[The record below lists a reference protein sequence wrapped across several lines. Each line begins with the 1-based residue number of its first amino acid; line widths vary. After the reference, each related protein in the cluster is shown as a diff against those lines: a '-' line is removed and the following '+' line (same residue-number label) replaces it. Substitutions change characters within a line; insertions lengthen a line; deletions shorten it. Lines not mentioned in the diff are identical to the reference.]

1 MAKFT
6 SIKNLKPAKRYAE
19 ALMEL
24 SCGTLSYDKIY
35 EDLNF
40 VLNTISQNWDLA
52 DFLNSPPVSKA
63 DKKDVLD
70 KIFKG
75 KIEEPVLSFLFLLN
89 ENSRLSILRDIF
101 SAFKNFVDEEKNI
114 LNADIISA
122 VELNEVQKQN
132 LVSKLQN
139 KTGKAINPEYKLD
152 NTIMGGFIIKINDTV
167 IDLSLKNRIENLKKK

>member
-1 MAKFT
+1 MAQFT

-24 SCGTLSYDKIY
+24 SCNTLSYDKIY

-40 VLNTISQNWDLA
+40 VLNTISQNQDLA

-89 ENSRLSILRDIF
+89 ENSRLGILRDIF

-152 NTIMGGFIIKINDTV
+152 NTIMAGFIIKINDTV

>member
-1 MAKFT
+1 MAQFT

-19 ALMEL
+19 ALIEL
-24 SCGTLSYDKIY
+24 SCDTLSYDKIY

-40 VLNTISQNWDLA
+40 VLNTISQNQDLA

-63 DKKDVLD
+63 DKKDVLA
-70 KIFKG
+70 KIFG
-75 KIEEPVLSFLFLLN
+75 GRIEEPVLSFLFLLN
-89 ENSRLSILRDIF
+89 ENSRLGILRDIF

-114 LNADIISA
+114 INADIISA

-152 NTIMGGFIIKINDTV
+152 NTIMAGFIIKINDTV

>member
-1 MAKFT
+1 MAQFT

-24 SCGTLSYDKIY
+24 SCDTLSYDKIY

-40 VLNTISQNWDLA
+40 VLNTISQNQDLA

-63 DKKDVLD
+63 DKKDVLA

-89 ENSRLSILRDIF
+89 ENSRLGILRDIF

-114 LNADIISA
+114 INADIISA

>member
-1 MAKFT
+1 MAQFT

-24 SCGTLSYDKIY
+24 SCDTLSYDKIY

-40 VLNTISQNWDLA
+40 VLNTISQNQDLA

-89 ENSRLSILRDIF
+89 ENSRLGILRDIF

-114 LNADIISA
+114 INADIISA

>member
-1 MAKFT
+1 MAQFT
-6 SIKNLKPAKRYAE
+6 SIKNLKPAKTYAG
-19 ALMEL
+19 ALIEL
-24 SCGTLSYDKIY
+24 SCDTLSYDKIY

-40 VLNTISQNWDLA
+40 VLNTISQNQDLA

-63 DKKDVLD
+63 DKKDVLA
-70 KIFKG
+70 KIFG
-75 KIEEPVLSFLFLLN
+75 GRIEESVLNFLFLLN
-89 ENSRLSILRDIF
+89 ENSRLDILEDIF
-101 SAFKNFVDEEKNI
+101 SSFRGFVDEEKNI
-114 LNADIISA
+114 LNAYITSA
-122 VELNEVQKQN
+122 IELTDEQKQN

>member
-1 MAKFT
+1 MAQFT

-24 SCGTLSYDKIY
+24 SCDTLSYDKIY

-40 VLNTISQNWDLA
+40 VLNTISQNQDLA
-52 DFLNSPPVSKA
+52 DFLNSPPVSKT

-75 KIEEPVLSFLFLLN
+75 KIEEPILSFLFLLN
-89 ENSRLSILRDIF
+89 ENSRLGILRDIF
-101 SAFKNFVDEEKNI
+101 SAFKNFIDEEKNI
-114 LNADIISA
+114 INADIISA